1 MDNQITDSGVETGSD
16 SNESVSMSVESPER
30 GENDLETGKEH
41 VGGTEPPSGLSFLNV
56 QPLTQQLGYNVDYQQ
71 NIHLSKIRPA
81 VLQRK
86 NETRW
91 KRITGVY
98 PKVRNVIDERKLRIS
113 ANSNNLAAVQRLLD
127 SGVDPCAADERR
139 RSSLHFSACKGNV
152 EICKLLL
159 ERGANPNQRDI
170 IGNTPLHL
178 AACTSNIEIVTLLLK
193 AGTDINALDNS
204 GRTPF
209 HLAQSKL
216 KLLQFD
222 GGFSSRQ
229 LKAEVMQVV
238 EMMQVWL
245 ERSGNAAEL
254 DFLNVFSSRIQSH
267 QTKEE
272 FFSRLTAMSKI
283 FCSVCL
289 T

>member
-1 MDNQITDSGVETGSD
+1 
-16 SNESVSMSVESPER
+16 
-30 GENDLETGKEH
+30 ETGKEH

-71 NIHLSKIRPA
+71 HLHMSKIRPA
-81 VLQRK
+81 ILQRK
-86 NETRW
+86 NEARW

-98 PKVRNVIDERKLRIS
+98 PKVRNVI
-113 ANSNNLAAVQRLLD
+113 VQRLLD
-127 SGVDPCAADERR
+127 AGVDPCAADERQR
-139 RSSLHFSACKGNV
+139 TSLHFSACKGNV

-159 ERGANPNQRDI
+159 ERGANPNQRDV

-222 GGFSSRQ
+222 GGFSSCQ

-238 EMMQVWL
+238 EMMRVCL

-254 DFLNVFSSRIQSH
+254 DFLNVFYSRIQSH

-272 FFSRLTAMSKI
+272 VDSDVKDLLFSLSHLNLNK
-283 FCSVCL
+283 VCNS
-289 T
+289 